1 MKGKCPDCGEE
12 FEFPSK
18 ARVDVL
24 LFGNWR
30 KYHFCKRE
38 FLILNPI
45 SSRHKYAIHLQLKD
59 FHELE
64 HVRKAL
70 KPLGITLRFPRR

>member
-12 FEFPSK
+12 FKFPSK
-18 ARVDVL
+18 AKVDVL

-38 FLILNPI
+38 FLILQSI
-45 SSRHKYAIHLQLKD
+45 SWRHKYAIHLQLKD
-59 FHELE
+59 MNELDQI
-64 HVRKAL
+64 RKTL
-70 KPLGITLRFPRR
+70 EPLGITLRFPRR